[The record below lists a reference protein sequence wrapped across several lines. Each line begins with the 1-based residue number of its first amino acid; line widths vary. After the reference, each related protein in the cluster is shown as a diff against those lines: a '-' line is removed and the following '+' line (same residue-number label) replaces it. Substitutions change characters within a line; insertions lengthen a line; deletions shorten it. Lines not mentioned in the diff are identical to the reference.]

1 MNQKRTPPPAK
12 QSTFIRWRFY
22 LVCVGMLLAFSALV
36 GRAAYIQV
44 VEPGQLRKE
53 GDLRSLRTKEIPT
66 ARGIISDRNG
76 EQLAISVPVQ
86 AVWADP
92 KRIAEKG
99 LGDINRWH
107 ALADVLA
114 LDREE
119 MLTRITANPKRRF
132 IYLQRQVS
140 PAMANYV
147 SNLKLPGIGLQNES
161 RRYYPSGEV
170 SSQLIGVTGI
180 DGRGL
185 EGVERSYDSWL
196 TGEAGTRTVRKDRYG
211 RVVENISDKERQPG
225 NPLQLSIDQRIQAVA
240 YRAAKQAVADHQAT
254 SVSVIMTDVT
264 SGEVLAMVNSP
275 SYNPNN
281 RNELQSFRM
290 RNRTITDA
298 MEPGSSVKPFVVLAA
313 LEAGIA
319 DEHTK
324 IDTGNGIMQIG
335 GSRVRDVSKAGVA
348 DLRRILQKSSN
359 IGVTKLSLD
368 MPIQELLGFY
378 NAVGLG
384 ESSGIDLIGESQGIF
399 PYRTRWSDFERA
411 TISFGYGLSVTPVQ
425 LVRAYTTLG
434 GVGVARPL
442 SVIKLDEKPEGV
454 RVASEANTLKLL
466 DMLESVTQRGGSATR
481 AAVPGYRVGAKTGT
495 SVKAVSGGYGDEYVA
510 LTAGLAPISSPR
522 LALVVV
528 VNEPQGDQ
536 YYGGLVAAPIFAEVM
551 KSALQIL
558 NVPPDDNGNG
568 INIVTTEGRSH
579 ADS

>member
-1 MNQKRTPPPAK
+1 MNQKKTPPTAPESA
-12 QSTFIRWRFY
+12 FIRWRFY
-22 LVCVGMLLAFSALV
+22 LVCFCMVLAFATLV
-36 GRAAYIQV
+36 SRAAYIQV
-44 VEPGQLRKE
+44 LEPGKLRQE
-53 GDLRSLRTKEIPT
+53 GDLRSLRVKALPS

-76 EQLAISVPVQ
+76 EQLAVSVPVQ

-92 KRIAEKG
+92 KVIAEAG
-99 LGDINRWH
+99 LGDLERWH
-107 ALADVLA
+107 ALADVLDI
-114 LDREE
+114 DRQT
-119 MLTRITANPKRRF
+119 MLNRITANPKRRF
-132 IYLQRQVS
+132 VYLQRQVS

-147 SNLKLPGIGLQNES
+147 SRLSLPGIGLNAES
-161 RRYYPSGEV
+161 RRYYPAGEV

-185 EGVERSYDSWL
+185 EGVERTYDGWL
-196 TGEAGTRTVRKDRYG
+196 TGEPGARTVRKDRYG
-211 RVVENISDKERQPG
+211 RVVENIAVKEREQG
-225 NPLQLSIDQRIQAVA
+225 KPLQLSIDQRIQAVA

-254 SVSVIMTDVT
+254 SVSIIMTDVT
-264 SGEVLAMVNSP
+264 TGEILAMVNGP

-281 RNELQSFRM
+281 RNELQSYRM

-319 DEHTK
+319 DESTK

-359 IGVTKLSLD
+359 IGVSKLSLA

-378 NAVGLG
+378 NGVGLG
-384 ESSGIDLIGESQGIF
+384 EASGISLVGESAGIF
-399 PYRTRWSDFERA
+399 PHRTRWSDFERA
-411 TISFGYGLSVTPVQ
+411 TISFGYGLSVTPIQ

-434 GVGVARPL
+434 GLGEARPL
-442 SVIKLDEKPEGV
+442 SVLKLEEDTPGV
-454 RVASEANTLKLL
+454 RVASAENTRKVL
-466 DMLESVTQRGGSATR
+466 DMLESVTQQGGSATR

-510 LTAGLAPISSPR
+510 LTAGLAPITHPR

-558 NVPPDDNGNG
+558 NVPPDDGGSN